1 MEDNMLKENNV
12 EPELTGTITEA
23 PPVPPAPE
31 DLAAAF
37 FRLQGPRLK
46 ELLVKLNAKQ
56 LRRVVINAC
65 SYPFTEKEYNPRT
78 PNEKQALY
86 LIHEMVLNRS
96 IMQLHFE
103 MQRAEEVANKQNN
116 NVSEGESNGL

>member
-1 MEDNMLKENNV
+1 MTENEAKLEV
-12 EPELTGTITEA
+12 SAQLTGTITEA

-46 ELLVKLNAKQ
+46 ELLSKLNAKQ
-56 LRRVVINAC
+56 LRRVVLNAC
-65 SYPFTEKEYNPRT
+65 SYPFTEKAYNPRT
-78 PNEKQALY
+78 QTEKQTLY

-103 MQRAEEVANKQNN
+103 MQKAEEAANKQETNPP
-116 NVSEGESNGL
+116 EGEKNGL